1 MIRKTLKNFF
11 ELEAATGILLILAT
25 ALALLVANSSE
36 SNIYF
41 KFLNISLPLNI
52 EFLNIQKDLSL
63 RDWVNDALMAVFF
76 LLIGLELKKE
86 VMVGHLSS
94 KKRVMLPAVAAIGG
108 VIFPATIFVLF
119 NINDVNNLRGFAIP
133 TATDIA
139 FAYGMLCLF
148 GNKIPNSLK
157 VFIVALA
164 VIDDLV
170 AILIIAFFYTEN
182 VKVFYLV
189 LSLLPIIGLA
199 LLNSKKSYHIWLYLT
214 FGVILWVL
222 VLKSGLHATIAGV
235 ILALFIPL
243 TVRNKKLLENFA
255 HKIAPIVNFLI
266 LPVFAFVNSGIQ
278 INNFSYDIFL
288 SPLVFGI
295 IAGMF
300 IGKQIG
306 VMLFSYI
313 IVKLKYAHLPQGVTW
328 LEFYG
333 AAIFTGIGFTM
344 SIFIASLAFP
354 ETTASMRIILDEVKL
369 AILAGSALSIVYGV
383 IVTLISLKKKL
394 FQ

>member
-11 ELEAATGILLILAT
+11 ELEAATGILLIFAT
-25 ALALLVANSSE
+25 AFALLVANSSE
-36 SNIYF
+36 SGIYF
-41 KFLNISLPLNI
+41 EFINISLPLNVEVLKI
-52 EFLNIQKDLSL
+52 HKNLSL
-63 RDWVNDALMAVFF
+63 RDWVNDGLMAVFF

-94 KKRVMLPAVAAIGG
+94 KKRVMLPALAAIGG
-108 VIFPATIFVLF
+108 IIVPAGIFIFF
-119 NINDVNNLRGFAIP
+119 NLHYAHHLRGFAIP

-148 GNKIPNSLK
+148 GKKIPNSLK

-170 AILIIAFFYTEN
+170 AILIIAFFYTAN
-182 VKVFYLV
+182 VKFFYLF
-189 LSLLPIIGLA
+189 LSLLPITGLY
-199 LLNSKKSYHIWLYLT
+199 LLNSRKSYHIWLYLI
-214 FGVILWVL
+214 FGAILWLL

-235 ILALFIPL
+235 VLALFIPL
-243 TVRNKKLLENFA
+243 SIRNRKVLENFA
-255 HKIAPIVNFLI
+255 HKIAPVVNFLI
-266 LPVFAFVNSGIQ
+266 LPVFAFVNSGIAVQ
-278 INNFSYDIFL
+278 HFSYDIFS

-300 IGKQIG
+300 IGKQVG
-306 VMLFSYI
+306 VMLFSYLAI
-313 IVKLKYAHLPQGVTW
+313 KFKHAHLPQGINW

-354 ETTASMRIILDEVKL
+354 ETSVTMRIILDEVKL
-369 AILAGSALSIVYGV
+369 AILAGSALSIVYG
-383 IVTLISLKKKL
+383 IIITLISLNKRL
-394 FQ
+394 FR